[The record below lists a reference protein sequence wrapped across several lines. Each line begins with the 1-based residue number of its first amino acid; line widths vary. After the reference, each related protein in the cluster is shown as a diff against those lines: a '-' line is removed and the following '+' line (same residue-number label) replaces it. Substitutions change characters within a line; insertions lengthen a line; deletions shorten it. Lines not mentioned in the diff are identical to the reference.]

1 MVVQYYKKMFMSL
14 MPDKLQL
21 QLQRES
27 GTVLDGVKFLLL
39 AAIVVDLISLLSTG
53 INYVMAKSF
62 ALSPEMAVLVNAQF
76 SPATIV
82 ISLILVPI
90 IMVLLAFL
98 VNGLTYLLA
107 RVLGGTG
114 SFGIQ
119 FYQFAVVA
127 GGFHMLS
134 AAFGIIPCLGAVLTF
149 ALWIYFLYLAFLI
162 YKSVHRLD
170 NLRAAMVVI
179 IPLLVA
185 VLLAAMLLMY
195 LTPLV
200 TTTTPLPN

>member
-1 MVVQYYKKMFMSL
+1 MVFKSYEKMFKVFL
-14 MPDKLQL
+14 PNELQL

-39 AAIVVDLISLLSTG
+39 AAIVVDLLSLVSTG
-53 INYVMAKSF
+53 INYVMANSF
-62 ALSPEMAVLVNAQF
+62 ALSPEMAVLFNAQF
-76 SPATIV
+76 SPAAI
-82 ISLILVPI
+82 ILSLILVPI
-90 IMVLLAFL
+90 VLVLLAFI

-107 RVLGGTG
+107 RMLGGTG

-134 AAFGIIPCLGAVLTF
+134 AAFDIIPCLGAVLTF
-149 ALWIYFLYLAFLI
+149 ALWIYFMYLAFLI
-162 YKSVHRLD
+162 YKSVHRMD
-170 NLRAAMVVI
+170 NLRAAIMVI
-179 IPLLVA
+179 APILVA

-195 LTPLV
+195 LTPMLA
-200 TTTTPLPN
+200 TTPLPK